1 MEEINLVSE
10 GVKFMILGMG
20 TVFVFLIVMIAVLN
34 LQAKIVGKYF
44 PQTSGSQ
51 NSNRSSASKKNVN
64 AEDEKRKVAAVVGA
78 ISAYKK

>member
-20 TVFVFLIVMIAVLN
+20 TVFVFLIVMIGVLN

-44 PQTSGSQ
+44 PQT
-51 NSNRSSASKKNVN
+51 NIPHKRDDSASKKDVN
-64 AEDEKRKVAAVVGA
+64 EEKRVVAAVVGA